1 MKPEP
6 DKSSKQESIK
16 LFDLSLFFS
25 NFLREFMATSTHNA
39 MIHKQFSSV
48 PCFSFLF
55 SASGN
60 KHITF
65 MDAILNPFSNSPIWR
80 CDLESQNFRLVGL
93 KVCAHVVAKL
103 LRFAKKQYEKP

>member
-1 MKPEP
+1 MIKMKPEP

-25 NFLREFMATSTHNA
+25 NFSREFMATSTHNA

-65 MDAILNPFSNSPIWR
+65 MDAILNSGLPVKMM
-80 CDLESQNFRLVGL
+80 LVFRDSS
-93 KVCAHVVAKL
+93 
-103 LRFAKKQYEKP
+103 